1 MLNLVLILVWTFF
14 VLSSGYRYALLGE
27 IYYLTK
33 NFNFT
38 REDILNMPIFERR
51 FYLDKFVEE
60 IEKRNKE
67 IEQARNKSRR

>member
-1 MLNLVLILVWTFF
+1 
-14 VLSSGYRYALLGE
+14 LGE

-60 IEKRNKE
+60 IDKRNKE